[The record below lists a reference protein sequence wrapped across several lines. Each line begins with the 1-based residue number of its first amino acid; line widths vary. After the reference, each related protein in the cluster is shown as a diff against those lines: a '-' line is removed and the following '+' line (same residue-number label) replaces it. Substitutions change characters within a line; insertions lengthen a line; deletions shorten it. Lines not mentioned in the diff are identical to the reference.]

1 MYGNYYQ
8 AKYEVWGTDGVISLD
23 RAYSVPPDFT
33 TKVTLQY
40 NTENNWDGR
49 RTEIFEIEPKDHFLE
64 MLDTFC
70 KEIMGTMKG
79 PFNFEEEL
87 LNQAKVMQQATSE
100 FDKIVS
106 FDGL

>member
-1 MYGNYYQ
+1 
-8 AKYEVWGTDGVISLD
+8 
-23 RAYSVPPDFT
+23 
-33 TKVTLQY
+33 
-40 NTENNWDGR
+40 
-49 RTEIFEIEPKDHFLE
+49 

-70 KEIMGTMKG
+70 KEIMGTMKA

>member
-1 MYGNYYQ
+1 
-8 AKYEVWGTDGVISLD
+8 
-23 RAYSVPPDFT
+23 
-33 TKVTLQY
+33 
-40 NTENNWDGR
+40 
-49 RTEIFEIEPKDHFLE
+49 

-70 KEIMGTMKG
+70 KEITGKMKA

-106 FDGL
+106 FDDL